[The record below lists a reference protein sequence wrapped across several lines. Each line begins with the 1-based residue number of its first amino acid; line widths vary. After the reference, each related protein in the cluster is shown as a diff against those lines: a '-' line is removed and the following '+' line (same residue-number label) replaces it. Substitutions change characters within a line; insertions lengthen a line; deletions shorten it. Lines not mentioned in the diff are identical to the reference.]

1 MATRVTELKVF
12 AESKKVTNKRD
23 EFESL
28 AGSTLLPFVSETQ
41 KEVSKWKEYLNG
53 WHDFLPEDS
62 RLLHDYERLAV
73 RKREDKC
80 VSVTLIDSDEET
92 QILGLPDNR
101 PVTTLSWLTR
111 RPMSVLSD
119 VGSLVSKGSKE
130 LKNVLLK
137 TFTGATN
144 SMISLDTDMS
154 SK

>member
-1 MATRVTELKVF
+1 MISGR
-12 AESKKVTNKRD
+12 
-23 EFESL
+23 
-28 AGSTLLPFVSETQ
+28 PF
-41 KEVSKWKEYLNG
+41 Y
-53 WHDFLPEDS
+53 
-62 RLLHDYERLAV
+62 
-73 RKREDKC
+73 
-80 VSVTLIDSDEET
+80 
-92 QILGLPDNR
+92 
-101 PVTTLSWLTR
+101 SWLTR